1 LADNKTAI
9 SLHMHLPLAVKAHP
23 SGKPCQG
30 TSTNCAR
37 WMRCSRWDYWWH
49 PRDCLIHTSDA
60 RKQPW
65 EQLVEPEAK
74 ALSLLPHWSFP
85 AATSQGRTRSR
96 TWASLQREVSGVSGC
111 RCKVIAPVSDRK
123 HRSSATPAILKVS
136 PSHTFTSL
144 LSCKRALAAQK
155 ANCTLGYTKRSTVSR
170 SREGILSLC
179 SVLVR
184 PHLEYNIQMW
194 SPQHVRTCWGAPRG
208 GPQN

>member
-1 LADNKTAI
+1 
-9 SLHMHLPLAVKAHP
+9 M
-23 SGKPCQG
+23 
-30 TSTNCAR
+30 
-37 WMRCSRWDYWWH
+37 
-49 PRDCLIHTSDA
+49 
-60 RKQPW
+60 
-65 EQLVEPEAK
+65 
-74 ALSLLPHWSFP
+74 
-85 AATSQGRTRSR
+85 
-96 TWASLQREVSGVSGC
+96 SGC

-170 SREGILSLC
+170 SREGILPLC